1 MLLKAQPLRI
11 PVLNQILRQSLGEV
25 EKRNLIALL
34 GKRRHTR
41 LCCVP
46 TPENEGFYNSE
57 SRIGSLPRPEC
68 EQGLQPLSLTSG
80 DVS

>member
-1 MLLKAQPLRI
+1 MLLKARPLHM

-25 EKRNLIALL
+25 EKHNLIALL

-57 SRIGSLPRPEC
+57 VK
-68 EQGLQPLSLTSG
+68 
-80 DVS
+80 DWVSAKTRV